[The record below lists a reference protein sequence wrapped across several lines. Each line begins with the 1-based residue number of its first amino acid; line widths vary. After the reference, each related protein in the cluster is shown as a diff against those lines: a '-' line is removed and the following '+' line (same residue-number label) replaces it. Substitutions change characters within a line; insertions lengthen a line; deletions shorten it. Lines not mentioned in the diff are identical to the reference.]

1 MKDNRRSTGI
11 SDKYGLEI
19 FEGDILR
26 AGVWSAGEL
35 VIVDCIVQ
43 YSNGMFWLK
52 ALDGPKIYNFISI
65 IKTSTIKKDC
75 RNCTYFE
82 GCECFDGKTCD
93 QFNERKGKTK
103 YEKLLL
109 SQRNKD

>member
-1 MKDNRRSTGI
+1 MEAEKRSTGVT
-11 SDKYGLEI
+11 DKYSLEI
-19 FEGDILR
+19 FEGDILS

-35 VIVDCIVQ
+35 IIVDCIVE
-43 YSNGMFWLK
+43 YNEGMFWLK
-52 ALDGPKIYNFISI
+52 SLKNSKIFNFISI

-93 QFNERKGKTK
+93 EFNERKEKTK
-103 YEKLLL
+103 YEKLFL
-109 SQRNKD
+109 SQRN